1 MARLRQ
7 SELGVRDVV
16 VQMVPGDA
24 AAQPTEQ
31 HAIHV
36 RDIPTR
42 PLVDCFV
49 RRLPASTTDAG
60 ADDPLSLS

>member
-7 SELGVRDVV
+7 SELGMRDVA

-24 AAQPTEQ
+24 ATQPTEQ

-36 RDIPTR
+36 RGIPTL
-42 PLVDCFV
+42 PLVDCVV
-49 RRLPASTTDAG
+49 RRLPACTTDAG
-60 ADDPLSLS
+60 ADDLLSLS